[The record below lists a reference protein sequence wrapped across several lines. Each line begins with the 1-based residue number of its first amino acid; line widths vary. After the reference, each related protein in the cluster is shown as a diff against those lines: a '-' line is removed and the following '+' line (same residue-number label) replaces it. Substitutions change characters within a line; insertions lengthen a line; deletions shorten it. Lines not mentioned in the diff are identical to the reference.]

1 MKLQNA
7 IKGLILA
14 STVPMAVLA
23 APAFAQ
29 SSEMSHLGIPVDRIG
44 LVAFTIR
51 DQIAQD
57 ARGSVEQVAACGIEN
72 IEFSF
77 SKFEDGVASFQGIAV
92 ADIVTMSE
100 ELGFGVPSLGVS
112 GADLTDRLDE
122 VIAAAQ
128 AVGASY
134 VRISG
139 ARPAEGATQT
149 EEEYLAFAE
158 ILNNAAG
165 PLNEAGIM
173 PLYHNHGWEF
183 EALADGRTGM
193 DVLLAE
199 TDAETVGFELDLYW
213 TEVGGGD
220 ALSLIE
226 KNPGR
231 FPAFHIKD
239 AQTVTTDGV
248 ETTTFASVGKGFIDF
263 TTILA
268 QADAA
273 GAEYFFIENDQPQ
286 PDGITS
292 ACESYAYMT
301 GTP

>member
-1 MKLQNA
+1 MKLKYA
-7 IKGLILA
+7 IRGLILA
-14 STVPMAVLA
+14 SA
-23 APAFAQ
+23 APIAVMATPVFAQ

-51 DQIAQD
+51 DQIAAD
-57 ARGSVEQVAACGIEN
+57 ARGAVEAVAACGIPN

-77 SKFEDGVASFQGIAV
+77 SNFDGGVASFQGIPV
-92 ADIVTMSE
+92 SDIVTMSS
-100 ELGFGVPSLGVS
+100 ELGFAVPSLGVS
-112 GADLTDRLDE
+112 GADLTDRLDQ

-149 EEEYLAFAE
+149 EAEYLAFAE
-158 ILNNAAG
+158 ILNNAGG

-193 DVLLAE
+193 DVLFAE
-199 TDAETVGFELDLYW
+199 TNPETVGFELDLYW
-213 TEVGGGD
+213 TEVGGGN
-220 ALSLIE
+220 ALDLIAA
-226 KNPGR
+226 NPGR
-231 FPAFHIKD
+231 FPAFHVKD

-248 ETTTFASVGKGFIDF
+248 ETTTFATVGQGFIDF
-263 TTILA
+263 GTILA
-268 QADAA
+268 QAEVA

-292 ACESYAYMT
+292 ACESYAYIT